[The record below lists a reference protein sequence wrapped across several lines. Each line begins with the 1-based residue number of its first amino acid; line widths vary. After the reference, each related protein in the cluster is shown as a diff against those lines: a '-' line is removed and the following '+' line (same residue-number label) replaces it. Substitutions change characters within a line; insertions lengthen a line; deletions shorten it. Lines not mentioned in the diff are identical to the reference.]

1 MKKSEECPLLPTCPF
16 FNSLSL
22 PGSAAILKDINCRA
36 DFGKCE
42 RYKRRAAGKEVPD
55 NLWPNGKLI
64 P

>member
-1 MKKSEECPLLPTCPF
+1 MKKPDECPLLPTCPF

-22 PGSAAILKDINCRA
+22 PASAAILKDINCRT
-36 DFGKCE
+36 DFAKCE
-42 RYKRRAAGKEVPD
+42 RYKLRSAGKQVPD